1 MRILSAVLPFA
12 ALLHLA
18 TAQDSVAHKPA
29 ERLLQASDVTLRQ
42 QTAKAIEEALG
53 ADKARLAQGKGVID
67 AAAAQQRLADLR
79 IAAATA
85 LETLPDGS
93 AADAR
98 VATAIEQAKQKE
110 QKDGAAEAASSLRL
124 SLAGLLSDLRFAPV
138 REAELPKGFPDF
150 LALDELEIR
159 DYPAYRMVKAPMKR
173 SGSMGSFW
181 TLFNHIKKN
190 EIAMTTPV
198 QVDYEK
204 GDERMKEQS
213 MAFLY
218 GDPAIGSVGADG
230 NAEVVDVAAATV
242 ITVGARGY
250 ERRETVDEM
259 HERLLSWLAE
269 HADEYVAAGT
279 MRLMNYNSP
288 SVGGER
294 RYFEIQ
300 IPVRRIEPKAAPA
313 VEAKN

>member
-18 TAQDSVAHKPA
+18 TAQDSVAQRPA
-29 ERLLQASDVTLRQ
+29 ERLLQASDVTVRQ
-42 QTAKAIEEALG
+42 QAAKAIEEALA
-53 ADKARLAQGKGVID
+53 ADKARLAQSKGVVD

-79 IAAATA
+79 IVAATA
-85 LETLPDGS
+85 LEALPDGS

-98 VATAIEQAKQKE
+98 VATAIEQSKQKE
-110 QKDGAAEAASSLRL
+110 QNDGVADAASSLRL
-124 SLAGLLSDLRFAPV
+124 SLAGLLSDLRFTPV

-150 LALDELEIR
+150 LALDEIEIR

-190 EIAMTTPV
+190 EISMTTPV

-259 HERLLSWLAE
+259 HERLLHWLAE
-269 HADEYVAAGT
+269 HANEYVAAGT

-288 SVGGER
+288 SVGGDR

-313 VEAKN
+313 VEAKD

>member
-18 TAQDSVAHKPA
+18 TAQDSGARKPA
-29 ERLLQASDVTLRQ
+29 ERLLQASDVAARQ
-42 QTAKAIEEALG
+42 QAAQAIDEALA
-53 ADKARLAQGKGVID
+53 ADKAKLAQTKGVVD
-67 AAAAQQRLADLR
+67 AAVAQQRLTDLR
-79 IAAATA
+79 IVAIAA
-85 LETLPDGS
+85 LESLPDGS
-93 AADAR
+93 SADAR
-98 VATAIEQAKQKE
+98 VATAIEQSKQKE
-110 QKDGAAEAASSLRL
+110 QKDGAAEAASALRL

-259 HERLLSWLAE
+259 HERLLHWLAE
-269 HADEYVAAGT
+269 HASEYAAAGT

-288 SVGGER
+288 SVGGDR